1 MLSKKALNQG
11 KKKAVEEIKGIASR
25 NPISAL
31 KLGLGIAY
39 KQKELKKEG
48 EELISFINKNKDN
61 KELVS
66 NIGNIVG
73 ELNKQQVEDVSD
85 QDIIAVANKYT
96 KNAERKKITD
106 ALKSGKPLSQE
117 QMKDLAIIKG
127 KIGNDVF
134 NNIIPP
140 QIRNAKKKENLKPV
154 QEEQEEQAEQTE
166 PLRVKQAKPRKKTG
180 KGNTSLNKEG
190 QAKMEAKK
198 PEGEGTKPEGEGEAE
213 EPKPEGEGEAKEPK
227 AEGAKPEG
235 EAEEE
240 ANEEPKAEEG
250 EDEEDEEDE
259 EEEDEEE
266 DEEEEGEEDEEEED
280 EEEGEDESEEEGE
293 EKDEDY
299 EDQEEKE
306 TKKSKED
313 IDFETVAKYFGYFLQ
328 GLIYF
333 GIILLIFIVVLSF
346 MSFLSLCYYMIVNIL
361 LLFINKGNTTNG
373 LSLDYMY
380 KNIVL
385 CTKDNYGFDIFY
397 ILHET
402 KQALLMLNIC
412 VYIIYLLI
420 IYVIT
425 FLVYLLYSTMSRKR
439 LIGKLSNIDETNTF
453 LILGGFLFIFAIVH
467 YIIYLYVFKENAY
480 KPYKKIH
487 NLEKEIDDI
496 IFDYIK
502 IIDMN
507 DNILQDNNFF
517 DMLYDSSRID
527 DLNEY
532 FKKNII
538 AKDPDNCLEQKI
550 IIYNLYCYFKDYINF
565 DDNIKEKFKDY
576 CCNKSDNKPLLD
588 DNKNIKMTFISMLN
602 NSEIRMIKK
611 YNEELDYY
619 NEISEDNLDYFND
632 LNKSISNKI
641 NKINITTIT
650 YPKTFMPFLMT
661 IIYIILILILNLVF
675 LYIII
680 SLIIDND
687 KINSRI
693 RKLAGY
699 INKYLYEK
707 FIFVI
712 YRFIFGGKGQ

>member
-154 QEEQEEQAEQTE
+154 QEEQEEQAEQAE

-190 QAKMEAKK
+190 QVKMEAKK
-198 PEGEGTKPEGEGEAE
+198 PEGEGTKPEGEAKEPKVEEEAKEPKAE
-213 EPKPEGEGEAKEPK
+213 EPKPEGEAK
-227 AEGAKPEG
+227 AEGEG
-235 EAEEE
+235 EGEGEEGE
-240 ANEEPKAEEG
+240 EEG
-250 EDEEDEEDE
+250 EDEEEGDEDE
-259 EEEDEEE
+259 DED
-266 DEEEEGEEDEEEED
+266 ED
-280 EEEGEDESEEEGE
+280 EEEGEDERYEGEEESEESEEESEEEDE

-439 LIGKLSNIDETNTF
+439 LIGKITNIDETNTF

-619 NEISEDNLDYFND
+619 NEIPEDNLDYFND

-661 IIYIILILILNLVF
+661 IIYIILILILNLVC